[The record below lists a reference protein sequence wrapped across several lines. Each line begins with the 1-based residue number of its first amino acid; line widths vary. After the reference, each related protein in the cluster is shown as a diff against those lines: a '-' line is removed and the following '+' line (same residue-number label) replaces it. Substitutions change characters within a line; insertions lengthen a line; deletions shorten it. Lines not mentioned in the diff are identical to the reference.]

1 MTRGKCQGRL
11 MLVWAQQK
19 EKGGKGLIVFG
30 IGVKFK
36 FYLDGLD
43 RVLEAEPI
51 VIEWLNHTV
60 N

>member
-51 VIEWLNHTV
+51 VIE
-60 N
+60 

>member
-1 MTRGKCQGRL
+1 MGT
-11 MLVWAQQK
+11 A
-19 EKGGKGLIVFG
+19 EKGGKG
-30 IGVKFK
+30 KFK